1 MNNETL
7 LSNLLCK
14 VQDFVS
20 EQNYCKG
27 AWYLYHAAMNYMR
40 HFYEQKG
47 CLNYSPDISWEC
59 VLERRSQYE
68 AGKIT
73 YATFQHVWKV
83 SEMLE
88 ECCTKGV
95 ITRRYSSNWTAKKTP
110 LPFSEVAEAY
120 ECYRLEKGYSINT
133 LRGERSEIRHFL
145 TYIWE
150 VGCSDLS
157 QIQRQ
162 DIKAYI
168 ISVAPNRTSGMSD
181 CLTRLRAFFRYL
193 IEKEIIHESMLAT
206 LQLKTAVHKKI
217 HAGFTTEESDKIIQA
232 IDRNTPVGK
241 RDYAM
246 LLLAR
251 YTGLRAVDVIH
262 LQLQDIDWHKN
273 EISIVQHKTQRPL
286 VLPLENIVGNAI
298 ADYILNARPQS
309 SNQYL
314 FLRTRAPYEPLG
326 HGNGTAIV
334 RKYANKADISLPA
347 GTQKGFHS
355 FRRAIGVNMLSADV
369 PLATISEVL
378 GHSSID
384 STKPYISLAA
394 DSLRMCA
401 MSLTGM
407 ECGRKELL

>member
-1 MNNETL
+1 MIDETL

-27 AWYLYHAAMNYMR
+27 TWYLYHAAMNYLR
-40 HFYEQKG
+40 RFYERKG
-47 CLNYSPDISWEC
+47 RQHYSQDTSWEC
-59 VLERRSQYE
+59 VLERRCQYE
-68 AGKIT
+68 AGEIA
-73 YATFQHVWKV
+73 YDTFLYVWKV

-88 ECCTKGV
+88 ECHAKGV
-95 ITRRYSSNWTAKKTP
+95 ITRRRSSNWTAEKTP
-110 LPFSEVAEAY
+110 LPFSEVAADY
-120 ECYRLEKGYSINT
+120 ECYRLKKGCSINT
-133 LRGERSEIRHFL
+133 LRSERSEIRHFL
-145 TYIWE
+145 VYIKE
-150 VGCSDLS
+150 VGYSELS

-162 DIKAYI
+162 DITAYI
-168 ISVAPNRTSGMSD
+168 ISVAPNRTSGMSG

-193 IEKEIIHESMLAT
+193 IEKGIIHESMLAT
-206 LQLKTAVHKKI
+206 LQLKTAIHKKI
-217 HAGFTTEESDKIIQA
+217 HAGFTMEESDQIIQA
-232 IDRNTPVGK
+232 VDRNTPVGK

-262 LQLQDIDWHKN
+262 LRLQDIDWHKN

-298 ADYILNARPQS
+298 AEYILNARPRS
-309 SNQYL
+309 DSQYL

-326 HGNGTAIV
+326 HGNGTVIV
-334 RKYANKADISLPA
+334 RKYANKAGISLPA
-347 GTQKGFHS
+347 GSQKGFHS
-355 FRRAIGVNMLSADV
+355 FRRSIGVNMLSAEV

-378 GHSSID
+378 GHSSSD
-384 STKPYISLAA
+384 STKPYLSIAA

-401 MSLTGM
+401 MPLTGM